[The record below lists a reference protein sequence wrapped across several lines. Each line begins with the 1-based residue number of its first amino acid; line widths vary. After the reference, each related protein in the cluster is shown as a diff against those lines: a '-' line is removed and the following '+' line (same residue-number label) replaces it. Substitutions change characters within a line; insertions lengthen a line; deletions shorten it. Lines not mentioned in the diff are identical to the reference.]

1 MKEQVNVSGTP
12 TNDISRRTH
21 LEEAGIN
28 VAAVMEQHELVVRS
42 RRNAGSLITTWLPAL
57 GGGLLMG
64 FGLSQRSLS
73 GMAIAAAGAGVM
85 YYGMTKRMP
94 SRAGSV
100 PDGQSSIRVE
110 KVVTIN
116 KPIDEVYDAWC
127 DVTKLPGILSHLES
141 VTDLGDGRSRWV
153 VKAPLG
159 RTVEWNA
166 ETMVDQE
173 NRVIAWRSIG
183 DAEVPNVG
191 AVHFHEAPGG
201 RGTEVRVRI
210 EYNPPLGPIGATF
223 AKLFGEE
230 PSQQVEDDLRRF
242 KQVLETGETATTAG
256 QPRGGPQTS
265 LMDAGMDTVRQ
276 VIDTAGSVFGGR

>member
-1 MKEQVNVSGTP
+1 
-12 TNDISRRTH
+12 
-21 LEEAGIN
+21 
-28 VAAVMEQHELVVRS
+28 MEQHELVVRS
-42 RRNAGSLITTWLPAL
+42 RRNAGSLITTWLPPLA
-57 GGGLLMG
+57 GGLLMG

-85 YYGMTKRMP
+85 YYGMAKRMP

-110 KVVTIN
+110 KVITIN

-159 RTVEWNA
+159 HTVEWNA

-191 AVHFHEAPGG
+191 AVHFHEASGG

-256 QPRGGPQTS
+256 QPRGGSQTS

>member
-28 VAAVMEQHELVVRS
+28 VAVVMEQHELAARS
-42 RRNAGSLITTWLPAL
+42 HRNAGSLITTWLPPL
-57 GGGLLMG
+57 GGGLLIG

-85 YYGMTKRMP
+85 YYGLTKRMP
-94 SRAGSV
+94 SLAGGV
-100 PDGQSSIRVE
+100 PDGRNSIRVE

-127 DVTKLPGILSHLES
+127 DATKLPRILSHLES
-141 VTDLGDGRSRWV
+141 VTDLGEGKSHWV

-159 RTVEWNA
+159 GTVEWDA

-183 DAEVPNVG
+183 EAEVPNIG

-230 PSQQVEDDLRRF
+230 PSQQVEDDLRCF
-242 KQVLETGETATTAG
+242 KQVLETGETAATAG
-256 QPRGGPQTS
+256 QPRGRSQTS
-265 LMDAGMDTVRQ
+265 LMDTGLDKVRQ
-276 VIDTAGSVFGGR
+276 VVDAAGSVFGGR